1 MPNIFNNRKAA
12 GLAPMAGC
20 TDSSMRLAA
29 ARCGAAFT
37 VSEMVSAKALAMG
50 DKKSAGLMRFRD
62 EERPYGIQLFGSEPQ
77 AFAAAAEKAAE
88 LKPDFI
94 DINMGCP
101 APKIAGSGAG
111 SALMRNLALAEQ
123 IVAATITHSRGI
135 PVSVKLRAGF
145 SDICCVDFAVAVE
158 RQGASGVTLHPRT
171 HDEMFHGH
179 SDWSLIKNV
188 KSAIKIPVVGNG
200 DIHSGLDAAK
210 MLDFTGCDGIM
221 VGRAALGNPYIFSE
235 ISAVLDGRP
244 YSPPSLGER
253 LELLYAQ
260 IEDMCALKG
269 EARAMPEARKHVMWA
284 ISGFPFAASFRAR
297 ASVLHSLS
305 ELSGLLYEI
314 QNMDRGEDYES

>member
-1 MPNIFNNRKAA
+1 MLKFFNDKKAA

-29 ARCGAAFT
+29 SRCGAAFT

-77 AFAAAAEKAAE
+77 AFAAAAAKAAE

-101 APKIAGSGAG
+101 APKIAGNGAG
-111 SALMRNLALAEQ
+111 SALMRNLPLAEQ
-123 IVAATITHSRGI
+123 IVAVTVSASHGI

-145 SDICCVDFAVAVE
+145 SDICCVEFAAAAE
-158 RQGASGVTLHPRT
+158 RQGVSAVTLHPRT

-179 SDWSLIKNV
+179 SDWELIKSV
-188 KSAIKIPVVGNG
+188 KSKLKISVIGNG
-200 DIHSGLDAAK
+200 DIHSGADAAE
-210 MLDFTGCDGIM
+210 MLSSTGCDGIM

-235 ISAVLDGRP
+235 ISAVLSGRP
-244 YSPPSLGER
+244 YSPPTLDER
-253 LELLYAQ
+253 FSTLYSQ

-297 ASVLHSLS
+297 ASALQSLT
-305 ELSGLLYEI
+305 ELSKLLCEI
-314 QNMDRGEDYES
+314 QNKDK